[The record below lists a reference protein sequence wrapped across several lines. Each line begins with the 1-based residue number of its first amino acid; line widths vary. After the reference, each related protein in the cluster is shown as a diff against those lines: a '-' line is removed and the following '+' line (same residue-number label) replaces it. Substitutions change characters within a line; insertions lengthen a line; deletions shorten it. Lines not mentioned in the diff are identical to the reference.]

1 MQGNE
6 GHADPCNQG
15 VSVVIPC
22 YNYARFLKSAV
33 DSVLAQDYNEFEVIV
48 IDDGSKDETP
58 EVAKA
63 YGDKIRYIRQ
73 VNQGLSATR
82 NNGIPQCQYPYVA
95 FLDADDEW
103 EPNFLSSL
111 MEKFSGLSGDFGMV
125 ACLDYK
131 IGIDSK
137 KIPDRE
143 HNECTGEITSRDLI
157 LKNRFFPG
165 GAIVKTKVFSEVG
178 NFDTK
183 LKSSEDRDMWIRL
196 SSKFRI
202 WLLPGRLI
210 RVRKHGDNMSANG
223 QRMMDNKL
231 AVLHKA
237 YQQKVVPH
245 SDFST
250 WLQAKALLNYQVS
263 WIFHNQY
270 KRRESFVTILKSL
283 TLWPLPVDVS
293 RLDVPVFFRI
303 RALLRFFIE
312 SFKSPPH

>member
-1 MQGNE
+1 MQGKDI
-6 GHADPCNQG
+6 DPGNHG

-33 DSVLAQDYNEFEVIV
+33 DSVLAQDYGEFEVIV
-48 IDDGSKDETP
+48 MDDGSKDETP

-63 YGDKIRYIRQ
+63 YGDKIRYVRQ
-73 VNQGLSATR
+73 LNQGLSATR
-82 NNGIPQCQYPYVA
+82 NNGIPECQYPYVA

-103 EPNFLSSL
+103 EPNFLSTL
-111 MEKFSGLSGDFGMV
+111 MEKFRGLTKDFGMV

-131 IGIDSK
+131 IGIDSE

-143 HNECTGEITSRDLI
+143 HKEVTGEVTSRDLI

-165 GAIVKTKVFSEVG
+165 GAIIKTKAFADVG

-196 SSKFRI
+196 SSKYRI
-202 WLLPGRLI
+202 WLMPDRLI

-231 AVLHKA
+231 AVLGKA
-237 YQQKVVPH
+237 YHQKVVPH
-245 SDFST
+245 SDIST
-250 WLQAKALLNYQVS
+250 WLQAKSLLHYQVS

-270 KRRESFVTILKSL
+270 KRKESFVTILKSIL
-283 TLWPLPVDVS
+283 FWPLPVNVS
-293 RLDVPVFFRI
+293 RLDVPAFFRS
-303 RALLRFFIE
+303 RALMRFFLD
-312 SFKSPPH
+312 SFKSPQR